1 MSAAPTDKLLLRAN
15 RRSLL
20 LAAIGA
26 AVGITLGFL
35 SVMQWLELGTLPNSV
50 VARVNQVDILRGQYE
65 TALSLLASEKRGVL
79 TDADR
84 TLVLERM
91 IEEELLAQHGF
102 SIGLVRSDRSLR
114 MAMIESLIKG
124 VTVEFEASAKNS
136 GENDK
141 TVASVEGRESQVDV
155 IAESPQQT
163 ALDAYIEQLQQEA
176 NIEWIN

>member
-1 MSAAPTDKLLLRAN
+1 MNSAPSDTLLLRAN

-26 AVGITLGFL
+26 AVGIALGFL
-35 SVMQWLELGTLPNSV
+35 SVTNWIELQVFPNSV

-65 TALSLLASEKRGVL
+65 TALSLLASEKRNAL

-84 TLVLERM
+84 TLVLKRM

-102 SIGLVRSDRSLR
+102 SIGLVRDDRALR

-124 VTVEFEASAKNS
+124 VTVEFEARAKNS
-136 GENDK
+136 EQNDNA
-141 TVASVEGRESQVDV
+141 VASVKGREKQLDV
-155 IAESPQQT
+155 ISDTPQAA
-163 ALDAYIEQLQQEA
+163 ALGEYIEQLQQEA
-176 NIEWIN
+176 RIEWLD